1 VSCSGMQHRHRFR
14 HPIESHA
21 RRGRFAPRRCARSPA
36 PASHFLDRRC
46 SASIPRVWA
55 DTLLHAEQQHLL
67 RLLFWAGLSILGAT
81 GVATMMAV
89 RRVRSPFLAHFAIQM
104 AAWGVAIGVIGAIGW
119 FNAHLRD
126 VSGAARLERLLWMNI
141 GLDAG
146 YVAVGVVLSFA
157 AWRFARK
164 IAPVGAG
171 VAIVVQGL
179 ALLLI
184 DLQFASV
191 ISR

>member
-1 VSCSGMQHRHRFR
+1 
-14 HPIESHA
+14 
-21 RRGRFAPRRCARSPA
+21 
-36 PASHFLDRRC
+36 
-46 SASIPRVWA
+46 VWA
-55 DTLLHAEQQHLL
+55 DTILHAEQQHLL

-89 RRVRSPFLAHFAIQM
+89 RRVRSPFLSHFAIQL
-104 AAWGVAIGVIGAIGW
+104 AAWGAAVGVIAAVGW
-119 FNAHLRD
+119 YRAHLRD

-146 YVAVGVVLSFA
+146 YVAVGAVLALS
-157 AWRFARK
+157 AWMIARK
-164 IAPVGAG
+164 WAGVGAG
-171 VAIVVQGL
+171 VGIVVQGV